1 MDSIDLRSDT
11 VTWPTPKM
19 REAMAYA
26 PVGDDVKGEDPTVNR
41 LEALAAEKLG
51 KEAGLFV
58 SSGTQGNVIAML
70 THGQRGDEI
79 IMGKAAHTFVW
90 EVAAHAALGGLTS
103 HLVDV
108 QDDGTL
114 HIDDIRQAIRGKNV
128 HWPDTSVVLLENT
141 QGGRAGTPLTPA
153 YTRDVAAVCEEHD
166 LKLHIDGAR
175 IWNAATALDVDI
187 HKLTEPADTVSF
199 CLSKGLCAPVGSVLV
214 GSREFIER
222 ARRTRKM
229 LGGGMRQAGI
239 LAAAGIIAIE
249 EMTQRL
255 HEDHANARRLAEGL
269 GELEG
274 IQIERPVYS
283 NMVFLS
289 FKHNPLER
297 AQYMKERL
305 QSAYNIKIGSYGTGL
320 GGVRL
325 VTHYWISA
333 EDVETVIN
341 AIRHEM
347 TVLA

>member
-11 VTWPTPKM
+11 VTWPTPEM

-26 PVGDDVKGEDPTVNR
+26 PVGDDVKGEDPTVNE

-70 THGQRGDEI
+70 THGNRGDEI

-90 EVAAHAALGGLTS
+90 EVAAHAALGGLTP

-114 HIDDIRQAIRGKNV
+114 NLDDIRTAIRGKDV
-128 HWPDTSVVLLENT
+128 HWPDTSAILLENT
-141 QGGRAGTPLTPA
+141 QGGRAGSPLTPE
-153 YTRDVAAVCEEHD
+153 YTQQVAEICKDRD

-175 IWNAATALDVDI
+175 IWNAAAALDVDI
-187 HKLTEPADTVSF
+187 RQLTEPADTVTF

-214 GSREFIER
+214 GSQDFINR

-249 EMTQRL
+249 KMTQRL
-255 HEDHANARRLAEGL
+255 HEDHANAKRLAEGL
-269 GELEG
+269 GAIDG
-274 IQIERPVYS
+274 IQIDRPVHS
-283 NMVFLS
+283 NMVFFS
-289 FKHNPLER
+289 FQRNPVETAQHMKKQLETVH
-297 AQYMKERL
+297 
-305 QSAYNIKIGSYGTGL
+305 NIKIGSYGTGD
-320 GGVRL
+320 GGIRL

-333 EDVETVIN
+333 EDVETVIE
-341 AIRHEM
+341 AIKHEM
-347 TVLA
+347 AVVA